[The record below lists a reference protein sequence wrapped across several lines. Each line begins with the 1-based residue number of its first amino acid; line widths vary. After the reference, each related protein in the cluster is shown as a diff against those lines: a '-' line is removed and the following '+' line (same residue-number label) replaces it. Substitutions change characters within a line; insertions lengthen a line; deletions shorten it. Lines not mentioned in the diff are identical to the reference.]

1 MSKKILVING
11 SPKKEKSVTMAVTN
25 AFVKGMTASGEY
37 TAEIIN
43 VHDMEI
49 KSCMGCQSCC
59 SKTNGDCIIKNDDVS
74 SVTQKIKESDII
86 LLSFP
91 LYFFGLPG
99 KLKMLV
105 DRQLGLLKEYRG
117 QATPEEG
124 ESLHGF
130 RFPMNG
136 KKLFWISSCA
146 WTDVKAVYDPLVL
159 EFDCIVGKGNHDY
172 LVCPQLKTLVDQG
185 MRPRLI
191 RYLKNFED
199 AGAEYITNGTISS
212 ETRELLKKTPYS
224 ETVYRQMLEMHWD
237 MDKEEGIK
245 AGLRSEN

>member
-1 MSKKILVING
+1 MSKKVLVING
-11 SPKKEKSVTMAVTN
+11 SPKKDRSVTMAVTN
-25 AFVKGMTASGEY
+25 AFVKGICSTGEY
-37 TAEIIN
+37 TQETIN
-43 VHDMEI
+43 VMDLEV
-49 KSCMGCQSCC
+49 KSCTGCQSCC
-59 SKTNGDCIIKNDDVS
+59 SRTDGICIIKNDDVPM
-74 SVTQKIKESDII
+74 VREKIMDADII

-117 QATPEEG
+117 QATPESG

-130 RFPMNG
+130 RFPMKD

-146 WTDVKAVYDPLVL
+146 WTDVKAVYDPLFL
-159 EFDCIVGKGNHDY
+159 EFDCIVGKGNYNY
-172 LVCPQLKTLVDQG
+172 LICPQLKTLVDQG

-199 AGAEYITNGTISS
+199 AGAEYVATGTIGE
-212 ETRELLKKTPYS
+212 ETRALLNKTPYS

-237 MDKEEGIK
+237 NDKEEGIK
-245 AGLRSEN
+245 AGVRK